1 MKDIIIN
8 KIKINKLKPL
18 RKNFK
23 NKNKKFAAKGYYKD
37 IKVKV
42 YEVFDKN
49 QGKLR
54 NFVSNNK
61 DLSRHFP
68 KLITFN
74 NRFIVEE
81 WVEGKTLK
89 ELNLN
94 NFEFKAQ
101 SKKIKKIINNMWSTK
116 FNYLIF
122 DYIDYI
128 HKRVKNKNSLD
139 LSNVPIR
146 INHNDLSLD
155 NIILTPKG
163 LKIIDNEFLGCST
176 GWILNI
182 RNSFLIEDF
191 DYQNC
196 VSKKTLNHLWF
207 IRKKWSRSIAKKN
220 DKKNQFIN
228 LIKKFYLLDLF
239 NYKF

>member
-1 MKDIIIN
+1 MKQVIIN
-8 KIKINKLKPL
+8 KIKINELKPL

-23 NKNKKFAAKGYYKD
+23 NKNKKFAAIGYYKN

-42 YEVFDKN
+42 YEVFDKH

-54 NFVSNNK
+54 KFVSNNK
-61 DLSRHFP
+61 NLSKYFP

-74 NRFIVEE
+74 NKFIVEE

-94 NFEFKAQ
+94 NFELKAQ
-101 SKKIKKIINNMWSTK
+101 SKKIKKFINIMWSTK
-116 FNYLIF
+116 FKYLTF
-122 DYIDYI
+122 DYIEYI
-128 HKRVKNKNSLD
+128 HKRVNNKNSIN

-155 NIILTPKG
+155 NIILSPKG
-163 LKIIDNEFLGCST
+163 LKIIDNEFLGCSK

-191 DYQNC
+191 DYQKF

-207 IRKKWSRSIAKKN
+207 IRQKWNRSISKKN
-220 DKKNQFIN
+220 KKNQFLN
-228 LIKKFYLLDLF
+228 FIKRFITTKTI
-239 NYKF
+239 